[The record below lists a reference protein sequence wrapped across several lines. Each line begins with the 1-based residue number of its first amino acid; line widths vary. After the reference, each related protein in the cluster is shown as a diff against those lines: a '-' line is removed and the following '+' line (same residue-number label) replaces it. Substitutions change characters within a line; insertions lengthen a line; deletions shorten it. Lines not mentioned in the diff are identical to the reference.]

1 MSVYRF
7 EDKTPAVHPT
17 AFIAPGAYVVGAV
30 EVGEGASIW
39 FGAVVRGDLERVVV
53 GPGTNVQDGAVLHA
67 DPGFP
72 CLLGPEV
79 TVGHRAVVHGAV
91 VEEGALVGMGAVVLN
106 GARIG
111 KNAVVG
117 AGAVVPPGMEVP
129 EGRLALGVPA
139 RVVRP
144 IDPPGNAPR
153 YRALAERYRKAL
165 FPVAPPRRYRLTLRG
180 QDALNP
186 FSEVHLRLKRTRRE
200 ALGSSGGRPRAFPW
214 TRRRPCPFWRRGS
227 SPPSEPGATERGA
240 RKGQHGA
247 QDGGA

>member
-91 VEEGALVGMGAVVLN
+91 VEEGALVGMGAVV
-106 GARIG
+106 
-111 KNAVVG
+111 
-117 AGAVVPPGMEVP
+117 PPGMEVP

-200 ALGSSGGRPRAFPW
+200 ALEVLRRAAQGFPLD
-214 TRRRPCPFWRRGS
+214 PEEALPLLAEGLLA
-227 SPPSEPGATERGA
+227 PE
-240 RKGQHGA
+240 
-247 QDGGA
+247 

>member
-7 EDKTPAVHPT
+7 EEKTPRVHPT
-17 AFIAPGAYVVGAV
+17 AFLAPGAYLVGEV

-72 CLLGPEV
+72 CLLGPGV

-91 VEEGALVGMGAVVLN
+91 VEEGALIGMGAVVLN

-111 KNAVVG
+111 KGAVVG

-129 EGRLALGVPA
+129 EGMLALGVPA
-139 RVVRP
+139 RVKGP
-144 IDPPGNAPR
+144 ATPPGNAPR
-153 YRALAERYRKAL
+153 YQALAERYRKGL
-165 FPVAPPRRYRLTLRG
+165 SPVEPPRRYRLTLRG

-186 FSEVHLRLKRTRRE
+186 FSELHLSLKRGRKE
-200 ALGSSGGRPRAFPW
+200 ALEALRRAAQGFPLAEEEAA
-214 TRRRPCPFWRRGS
+214 FLL
-227 SPPSEPGATERGA
+227 
-240 RKGQHGA
+240 A
-247 QDGGA
+247 QGLLQPE

>member
-1 MSVYRF
+1 
-7 EDKTPAVHPT
+7 
-17 AFIAPGAYVVGAV
+17 
-30 EVGEGASIW
+30 
-39 FGAVVRGDLERVVV
+39 VVRGDLERVVV

-200 ALGSSGGRPRAFPW
+200 ALEVLRRAAQGFPLD
-214 TRRRPCPFWRRGS
+214 PEEALPLLAEGLLA
-227 SPPSEPGATERGA
+227 PE
-240 RKGQHGA
+240 
-247 QDGGA
+247 

>member
-1 MSVYRF
+1 LSVYRF

-53 GPGTNVQDGAVLHA
+53 GPGANVQDGAVLHA

-200 ALGSSGGRPRAFPW
+200 ALEVLRRAAQGFPLD
-214 TRRRPCPFWRRGS
+214 PEEALPLLAEGLLA
-227 SPPSEPGATERGA
+227 PE
-240 RKGQHGA
+240 
-247 QDGGA
+247 

>member
-7 EDKTPAVHPT
+7 EDKLPKVHPT
-17 AFIAPGAYVVGAV
+17 AFIAPGAYVVGEV

-39 FGAVVRGDLERVVV
+39 FAAVVRGDLERVVV
-53 GPGTNVQDGAVLHA
+53 GPGSNVQDGAVLHA

-91 VEEGALVGMGAVVLN
+91 VEEGALIGMGAVVLN
-106 GARIG
+106 GARVG

-129 EGRLALGVPA
+129 EGKLAVGVPA
-139 RVVRP
+139 R
-144 IDPPGNAPR
+144 IKGAAEPPGNAPR
-153 YRALAERYRKAL
+153 YRALAERYRQGL
-165 FPVAPPRRYRLTLRG
+165 SPVDLPRRYRLTLRG

-186 FSEVHLRLKRTRRE
+186 FSELHLRLKRSRKEVLEVLRRASQGFPLGPEE
-200 ALGSSGGRPRAFPW
+200 ALPLVEEGFL
-214 TRRRPCPFWRRGS
+214 
-227 SPPSEPGATERGA
+227 SPE
-240 RKGQHGA
+240 
-247 QDGGA
+247 

>member
-7 EDKTPAVHPT
+7 EDKAPTVHPT
-17 AFIAPGAYVVGAV
+17 AFLAPGAYVVGAV
-30 EVGEGASIW
+30 EVGEGASVW
-39 FGAVVRGDLERVVV
+39 FGAVVRGDLERVVI
-53 GPGTNVQDGAVLHA
+53 GPGSNVQDGAVLHA

-72 CLLGPEV
+72 CLLGAHV

-117 AGAVVPPGMEVP
+117 AGAVVPAGMEVP
-129 EGRLALGVPA
+129 EGMLALGVPA

-144 IDPPGNAPR
+144 AEPPGNAPR
-153 YRALAERYRKAL
+153 YRALAERYRAGL
-165 FPVAPPRRYRLTLRG
+165 FSADLPRRYRLTLRG

-186 FSEVHLRLKRTRRE
+186 FSELHLRLKRDRKEVLDSLRRAAQGFPLPE
-200 ALGSSGGRPRAFPW
+200 AEAAFLLEEGLVRP
-214 TRRRPCPFWRRGS
+214 
-227 SPPSEPGATERGA
+227 E
-240 RKGQHGA
+240 
-247 QDGGA
+247 